1 MFHKL
6 LAEKQEHYFAFLRRH
21 MAREQLEAR
30 GITDKRLLDAFVALP
45 RHRFVPVE
53 LWTRCHDDCPLPVL
67 DGQTI
72 SQPYIAVLMA
82 RLAAIKGGEK
92 VLEIGT
98 GTGYNAALLAAL
110 GAEVHTV
117 EINKHLYNFGA
128 KPLAQ
133 YAPGVKRLLGDGAGG
148 WPEHAPYDRIIF
160 TCAPET
166 LPEGIERQL
175 KPGGLLVAPLGK
187 DRQRLKVFRLDK
199 GLTETEDAGEVVFVP
214 LLKGE
219 KE

>member
-21 MAREQLEAR
+21 MAKEQLEAR
-30 GITDKRLLDAFVALP
+30 GITDKRLLDAFIALP

-53 LWTRCHDDCPLPVL
+53 LWTRCHDDCALPVL

-82 RLAAIKGGEK
+82 RLADIKGGEK

-98 GTGYNAALLAAL
+98 GTGYNAALLASL
-110 GAEVHTV
+110 GAEVYTV
-117 EINKHLYNFGA
+117 ELNEHLYNFGA
-128 KPLAQ
+128 RPLAQ
-133 YAPGVKRLLGDGAGG
+133 YAPGVKRRLGDGAKG

-160 TCAPET
+160 TCAPEA
-166 LPEGIERQL
+166 PPAGIEEQL
-175 KPGGLLVAPLGK
+175 KPGGLLIAPLGK
-187 DRQRLKVFRLDK
+187 GTQRLKVFRLDK
-199 GLTETEDAGEVVFVP
+199 GLTEIEDAGEVVFVP
-214 LLKGE
+214 LLKGG

>member
-1 MFHKL
+1 MAK
-6 LAEKQEHYFAFLRRH
+6 EH
-21 MAREQLEAR
+21 LEAR
-30 GITDKRLLDAFVALP
+30 GINDRRLLDAFIALP

-53 LWTRCHDDCPLPVL
+53 LWTRCHDDCALQVL

-82 RLAAIKGGEK
+82 RLADIKGGEK

-98 GTGYNAALLAAL
+98 GTGYSAALLSAV
-110 GAEVHTV
+110 GAEVYTV
-117 EINKHLYNFGA
+117 EINEHLFNFGA
-128 KPLAQ
+128 RPLAQ
-133 YAPGVKRLLGDGAGG
+133 FAPGVKRLLGDGSKG

-166 LPEGIERQL
+166 LPAGIEKQL

-187 DRQRLKVFRLDK
+187 GTQRLKVLRMDK
-199 GLTETEDAGEVVFVP
+199 EVVETEDAGEVVFVP

-219 KE
+219 KGDG